1 MIHKYQFVSKILN
14 RLSSEKNRF
23 WRYLPIGKISSRG
36 IGAIPTIKEFRNK
49 VESMLGPINRDL
61 MSRVSKEERDVIVH
75 EADVSLSHTF
85 DLLGSGPVRMERI
98 DWHTDFKSG
107 YTWPKGTYYKRLR
120 SMCGRSS
127 DIKVPWELS
136 RCHHLLWLAEAY
148 LITNKEEYAQEV
160 VDEIVDW
167 IEENPYMHSVNWT
180 CAMDVSIRVV
190 NWLYAINMI
199 WESKCMTDEF
209 VSKLYKSLYQHGFYI
224 YNNLEKRVPYSNNHY
239 FSDLVGLLYLGRLFK
254 HTKRGLKW
262 WRFGLSEYYMEIRLQ
277 TLPSG
282 ANYERSISY
291 HRLMT
296 ELASYPL
303 YMLKRVGEVIPH
315 DVVYRVGKMYDYIV
329 NYTKSNGRV
338 PLVGDND
345 DGRLL
350 PFVKRDFRYHRYLVD
365 RISCENIMVSSNI
378 GEIFILYSNKSQSI
392 ADYRDS
398 GCVIKRDGELYLYI
412 TNGER
417 GCYTTNSLQRF
428 GSHSHSDLLSFEMSL
443 GNDDIFV
450 DSGSYIYTAN
460 LDKHIEFRTT
470 KKHNTIIV
478 DNEEQLIPTS
488 TAFVSTLNV
497 AGQYLTISESGV
509 IDGEY
514 STLGE
519 NMTHHRR
526 FVTAS
531 KSLIIEDA
539 VIKDGANHTLLMYF
553 HLAPNVDAVV
563 DGNTVSIQ
571 TRYKHVNIE
580 FDIMQPCDLKVI
592 NDTYSPSY
600 GVQIDTN
607 TIAVSLCFNN
617 KVTIQTKILWE

>member
-1 MIHKYQFVSKILN
+1 MIQQYQFLTKILN

-23 WRYLPIGKISSRG
+23 WRYLPAGRISVCGLGSVPPMR
-36 IGAIPTIKEFRNK
+36 EFRNK
-49 VESMLGPINRDL
+49 VEHMLGPIDGDL
-61 MSRVSKEERDVIVH
+61 IGRISQEERNVIVN
-75 EADVSLSHTF
+75 EADLAISHTF
-85 DLLGSGPVRMERI
+85 DLLGSGPVKMERI

-107 YTWPKGTYYKRLR
+107 YTWPKGTYYRYLR
-120 SMCGRSS
+120 SMRGCDS

-148 LITNKEEYAQEV
+148 LITHKEEYAQEV
-160 VDEIVDW
+160 VSEIVDW
-167 IEENPYMHSVNWT
+167 IEENPYMRSVNWT
-180 CAMDVSIRVV
+180 CAMDVSIRAV

-199 WESKCMTDEF
+199 WDAKCMTDDF
-209 VSKLYKSLYQHGFYI
+209 VAKLYKSLYQHGFYI

-239 FSDLVGLLYLGRLFK
+239 FSDLVGLLYLGQLFK

-262 WRFGLSEYYMEIRLQ
+262 WRFGLSEYYLEIRLQ

-303 YMLKRVGEVIPH
+303 YMLKRLGENVPNDI
-315 DVVYRVGKMYDYIV
+315 VYRVGKMYEYVV
-329 NYTKSNGRV
+329 NYTKPNGLV
-338 PLVGDND
+338 PLVGDCD
-345 DGRLL
+345 DGRFL
-350 PFVKRDFRYHRYLVD
+350 PFVKRDFRCHKYLID
-365 RISCENIMVSSNI
+365 RESCENLIVSSSV
-378 GEIFILYSNKSQSI
+378 EERVVSYCTMPQSL

-398 GCVIKRDGELYLYI
+398 GSVIKREGELYLCVA
-412 TNGER
+412 NGER
-417 GCYTTNSLQRF
+417 GSFIPSSLVKC
-428 GSHSHSDLLSFEMSL
+428 GTHTHSDLLSFEVAL
-443 GNDDIFV
+443 GKDDVFV
-450 DSGSYIYTAN
+450 DTGAYIYTAN
-460 LDKHIEFRTT
+460 IDKHIEFRST
-470 KKHNTIIV
+470 KKHNTIVV
-478 DNEEQLIPTS
+478 DNEEQLIPTK
-488 TAFVSTLNV
+488 TAFVSNLNTV
-497 AGQYLTISESGV
+497 GGYLKISDEGI

-514 STLGE
+514 LTIGGR
-519 NMTHHRR
+519 MRHHRR

-539 VIKDGANHTLLMYF
+539 VIKDGANHTLSMYF

-600 GVQIDTN
+600 GVEIETKA
-607 TIAVSLCFNN
+607 IEVAVCFSE
-617 KVTIQTKILWE
+617 KVAIGTKISWR